1 MKQKIYVSG
10 ANGMVGKNIIE
21 TLMGGGGKIS
31 MKYLNPHQK
40 N

>member
-10 ANGMVGKNIIE
+10 ANGMVGRNIVE
-21 TLMGGGGKIS
+21 TLMGGGEKKS
-31 MKYLNPHQK
+31 MKFLNPHQE